1 MMIGITRFH
10 TYRHGV
16 FRLLEVEQSEALK
29 TRQQLLSE
37 GYVFWENNAADGEK
51 VVEHVQML

>member
-16 FRLLEVEQSEALK
+16 FQLLEVERSKAPQ
-29 TRQQLLSE
+29 TRLQLLSE
-37 GYVFWENNAADGEK
+37 GYVFWEGGLREGEK
-51 VVEHVQML
+51 VIEHVQTL